1 MVPLGFLGF
10 RVKFYTCNMTI
21 AMNWFQF
28 YNTQRFCFLQ
38 SNAANENWRNQN
50 AEIKTQLQ
58 FKKTHMVFLI
68 AKTIKWNSTEVTALH
83 YVYFRS
89 LGTSLYYSCWILHRF
104 FHHQWTIIILQQI
117 KDPFMNILLNS
128 KTQTYCTLKLWE
140 QIFTR
145 SSIAQ
150 IR

>member
-1 MVPLGFLGF
+1 
-10 RVKFYTCNMTI
+10 
-21 AMNWFQF
+21 
-28 YNTQRFCFLQ
+28 
-38 SNAANENWRNQN
+38 
-50 AEIKTQLQ
+50 
-58 FKKTHMVFLI
+58 MVFLI

-89 LGTSLYYSCWILHRF
+89 LGTSLYIAAEFSQVFPSSMDDNHF
-104 FHHQWTIIILQQI
+104 

-140 QIFTR
+140 QTFTR